1 MALVLRTPAESEE
14 FVSHVRQNMVR
25 RNLPAPLTLGIR
37 RERGLSVLE
46 GVEIVDP
53 FRDPVI
59 GPSVDGGAIG
69 QCVGA
74 GGDWMRF
81 VPTVVA
87 GTTVIQVAGPIP
99 SPFMVTQVHAR
110 SDDPGIGKVRFVIKH
125 SADNDTTGGLF
136 TSGVLIGRPFAV
148 SGTNPIGA
156 DAFQVFPN
164 FRVFERN
171 RFLKVVVENAG
182 PGNFI
187 AEISISFLYL

>member
-46 GVEIVDP
+46 GVEITDP

-59 GPSVDGGAIG
+59 GPAVDGGAIG

-74 GGDWMRF
+74 GGDWIQF
-81 VPTVVA
+81 AITNAA
-87 GTTVIQVAGPIP
+87 GTIIVQARGPIP
-99 SPFMVTQVHAR
+99 SPFLVTQVMAR
-110 SDDPGIGKVRFVIKH
+110 SNTGAVGPVRFVLKH
-125 SADNDTTGGLF
+125 SGDNDETGDFLTTGI
-136 TSGVLIGRPFAV
+136 LIGRPFAPD
-148 SGTNPIGA
+148 GTNVTT
-156 DAFQVFPN
+156 DESFQAFPN

-171 RFLKVVVENAG
+171 RFLKVVVENVSG
-182 PGNFI
+182 GSVVT
-187 AEISISFLYL
+187 SIIVSLQFL